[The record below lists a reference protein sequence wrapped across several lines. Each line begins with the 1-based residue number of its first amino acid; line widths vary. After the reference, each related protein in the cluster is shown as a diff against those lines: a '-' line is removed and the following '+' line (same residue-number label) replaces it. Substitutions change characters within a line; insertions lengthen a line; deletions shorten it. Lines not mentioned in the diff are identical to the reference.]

1 MAAFFLFRQNVVAQ
15 PTTVNEFLKPAECQG
30 IIEAGER
37 NLALREGKTEDHK
50 VHAQLRKSQIGWFEP
65 DGDHRWLFQ
74 KIADCIS
81 QINDE
86 WFGYDL
92 VGFEGIQ
99 FTKYAF
105 NKDQSGDFYSS
116 HKDTALLPG
125 GTIRKL
131 SFTIQLSDPANYD
144 GGDVILYNSFTDFV
158 TLNRAPG
165 SITFFPSYTIH
176 EVTPVT
182 KGTRYSLV
190 GWACG
195 PAFV

>member
-1 MAAFFLFRQNVVAQ
+1 MAFFLLRPNVTGQ
-15 PTTVNEFLKPAECQG
+15 PTTVNDLLTPDECRA
-30 IIEAGER
+30 IIEGGEAS
-37 NLALREGKTEDHK
+37 LELRDGKTEDHQ
-50 VHAQLRKSQIGWFEP
+50 VREQLRKSQIGWFQPE
-65 DGDHRWLFQ
+65 GAFRWLFQ
-74 KIADCIS
+74 KVGDCINEVNR
-81 QINDE
+81 Q

-105 NKDQSGDFYSS
+105 NKDQSADFYSS

-131 SFTIQLSDPANYD
+131 SFTIQLSPPESY
-144 GGDVILYNSFTDFV
+144 GGGEVVLYNSFTDFV
-158 TLNRAPG
+158 TLSRAPG

-182 KGTRYSLV
+182 QGVRYSLV